1 LADVF
6 LTDGER
12 AILAWPLTH
21 QPESVVANPPPALAP
36 DGPTARFRQQVD
48 LGLLRQATN
57 YLRQEIDRQRQAIDQ
72 TRRQLPRGWYRNA
85 NPTSDL
91 EVISAAPI
99 RSSPLDLPKVWPDYY
114 HRSSHPS

>member
-21 QPESVVANPPPALAP
+21 QSESVVTAPRALAP
-36 DGPTARFRQQVD
+36 DGPTARFQQQVD
-48 LGLLRQATN
+48 LSLLRQATQ
-57 YLRQEIDRQRQAIDQ
+57 YLRQEIDRQRQAIDR

-91 EVISAAPI
+91 EVISTAPV

-114 HRSSHPS
+114 HRSSHSS

>member
-21 QPESVVANPPPALAP
+21 QPDSQKANFLAP
-36 DGPTARFRQQVD
+36 DGPTARFQQQVD
-48 LGLLRQATN
+48 LRLLRQATD
-57 YLRQEIDRQRQAIDQ
+57 YLRQEIERQRQAIDL
-72 TRRQLPRGWYRNA
+72 TRRQLPRGWYRNS

-91 EVISAAPI
+91 EVISAAPP
-99 RSSPLDLPKVWPDYY
+99 RSSVLDLPKVWPDYS